1 MKSVQR
7 KKPAGRM
14 LSAAVVL
21 LAAATLSGCGE
32 KVTAEGLMQEAA
44 EKMAEVKSMK
54 GVYDMDMTMG
64 VSQSGI
70 SMDVDVSANMDF
82 ESTAEPSAMHC
93 NMVMDM
99 GMLGLSVETE
109 MYVMMEEDQAVS
121 YVCMGDQWMKQ
132 SAAMPDT
139 ASDTGMVLNLDTL
152 FGENAALTLLDET
165 EEENGKEVYVIT
177 GTVSAEDIDMEQ
189 FNEIMGSTGAAGLD
203 DLGLDLS
210 GLQMD
215 VALRLYTDSRLP
227 ASVSMKSS
235 GDGEVFTMEMEGVE
249 TTLDSLSYELKIE
262 EYDTVDE
269 IVLPEEASGAID
281 LNSEEF
287 QVAPAYGAE
296 EIY

>member
-1 MKSVQR
+1 
-7 KKPAGRM
+7 
-14 LSAAVVL
+14 
-21 LAAATLSGCGE
+21 
-32 KVTAEGLMQEAA
+32 
-44 EKMAEVKSMK
+44 
-54 GVYDMDMTMG
+54 MDM
-64 VSQSGI
+64 
-70 SMDVDVSANMDF
+70 DVSANMDF

-109 MYVMMEEDQAVS
+109 MYVMMERIRPSATS
-121 YVCMGDQWMKQ
+121 YGGQWMKQ

-281 LNSEEF
+281 RTRKNFRWLLPMEPRKSTRSCS
-287 QVAPAYGAE
+287 QAHRR
-296 EIY
+296 

>member
-21 LAAATLSGCGE
+21 LAAVTLSGCGE

-70 SMDVDVSANMDF
+70 SMDMDVSANMDF

-165 EEENGKEVYVIT
+165 FCGGY
-177 GTVSAEDIDMEQ
+177 
-189 FNEIMGSTGAAGLD
+189 
-203 DLGLDLS
+203 
-210 GLQMD
+210 
-215 VALRLYTDSRLP
+215 
-227 ASVSMKSS
+227 
-235 GDGEVFTMEMEGVE
+235 
-249 TTLDSLSYELKIE
+249 
-262 EYDTVDE
+262 
-269 IVLPEEASGAID
+269 
-281 LNSEEF
+281 
-287 QVAPAYGAE
+287 
-296 EIY
+296 